1 MTFIFTSSPRQTLLL
16 KWPPWLTIPAAAL
29 LAVVLHPAANCLQTL
44 VQQLYPVSESV
55 RPSLEQMTGVFRQ
68 ADFWPL
74 VLLIAVVPAICE
86 ELAFRGFILSGFRH
100 LGHRWR
106 AIIYSALLF
115 GVTHGILQQSLI
127 ASLLGVV
134 LGYLAVQ
141 SGSILPGMVFHVCH
155 NTLAV
160 ANSRI
165 TSEMFWNW
173 PLLRTIAT
181 PVKGGGC
188 TFDWPVV
195 AAGALAGFLLL
206 AWFGRLPCPKS
217 AEESLEEA
225 IERGQHGVLP
235 LAGDEVPHASG
246 VVA

>member
-1 MTFIFTSSPRQTLLL
+1 M
-16 KWPPWLTIPAAAL
+16 
-29 LAVVLHPAANCLQTL
+29 LHPAANRLQTV

-55 RPSLEQMTGVFRQ
+55 RPALEKMTELFRQ

-74 VLLIAVVPAICE
+74 VLVIAVVPAVCE

-100 LGHRWR
+100 LGHKWR

-115 GVTHGILQQSLI
+115 GLTHGILQQSLI

-160 ANSRI
+160 ANSRHHLR
-165 TSEMFWNW
+165 MFRNW
-173 PLLRTIAT
+173 PLAADDCHARQRRRMRVRVA
-181 PVKGGGC
+181 GGRGRG
-188 TFDWPVV
+188 V
-195 AAGALAGFLLL
+195 AGLLLL
-206 AWFGRLPCPKS
+206 AWFGRLPGPKS

-225 IERGQHGVLP
+225 IERGQHGCCRWRATKSPVHRR
-235 LAGDEVPHASG
+235 GCVTG
-246 VVA
+246 K